1 MVKRLRKL
9 ARKQAPGA
17 GSLLDSDLAQA
28 VKDSAQ
34 QIWLAGLGA
43 FGKAQEGGNKV
54 FDTLVREGTNLQ
66 RKTQAAAEDRISEV
80 AGRMTSMAN
89 DVSAKA
95 GQRWDKL
102 ESIFEERVAKA
113 LNRLG
118 VPARKDV
125 DALIKRIDALSA
137 KVGAPGKAKPRS
149 APRPAAKK
157 AGTARRRAGTTAK
170 RTARKAA
177 A

>member
-1 MVKRLRKL
+1 MVKKLQKL
-9 ARKQAPGA
+9 ARKRATAA

-43 FGKAQEGGNKV
+43 FGKAQQGSGKV
-54 FDTLVREGTNLQ
+54 FDTLVREGSNLQ
-66 RKTQAAAEDRISEV
+66 RKTQAAAEGTISEV
-80 AGRMTSMAN
+80 AGRMTNMAN
-89 DVSAKA
+89 DVTAKA

-118 VPARKDV
+118 VPARKDIE
-125 DALIKRIDALSA
+125 ALIRRIDDLSA
-137 KVGAPGKAKPRS
+137 KVGTAPKARS
-149 APRPAAKK
+149 TARPAAKK
-157 AGTARRRAGTTAK
+157 KKAGPARRRAGSTAK
-170 RTARKAA
+170 RVARKVAT
-177 A
+177 

>member
-9 ARKQAPGA
+9 ARKQAAGA
-17 GSLLDSDLAQA
+17 GSLLDGDLAQA
-28 VKDSAQ
+28 IKDSAQ

-43 FGKAQEGGNKV
+43 FGKAQAGGNKV
-54 FDTLVREGTNLQ
+54 FDTLVREGSNLQ
-66 RKTQAAAEDRISEV
+66 RKTQAVAEDRFSEV

-89 DVSAKA
+89 DVTAKA

-125 DALIKRIDALSA
+125 DALIRRIDELSA
-137 KVGAPGKAKPRS
+137 KVGAPRKSKAGS
-149 APRPAAKK
+149 AARPAAKK
-157 AGTARRRAGTTAK
+157 PGAARRRAGSTAK
-170 RTARKAA
+170 RVARKAA
-177 A
+177 T